1 MTKKYGEKD
10 IYVKMKLKN
19 VMIENFILS
28 AEKLKE
34 IILVKDKALYFSMGH
49 KLKPNSIT
57 ATFEHQIIYKSLFQY
72 LEKIDD
78 YLLTNDKNLAKI
90 EIESKKSQKGSLSS
104 VQFIEFEKTRL
115 RALKDRHASFQTNG
129 FNIDAIKLKQKETD
143 KQLKELE
150 VKLKQLEQLKEDS
163 LLSKISAFFNP
174 SLDEITLDDL
184 MKK

>member
-10 IYVKMKLKN
+10 IYVKMKLLN
-19 VMIENFILS
+19 VMIENLILS

-34 IILVKDKALYFSMGH
+34 IILVKDKSLQFSMGL

-57 ATFEHQIIYKSLFQY
+57 AIFERRIIYDSLFQY

-78 YLLTNDKNLAKI
+78 YLLTFDKNLAKI

-115 RALKDRHASFQTNG
+115 RALKYRHASFQTNG

-143 KQLKELE
+143 KELKELE
-150 VKLKQLEQLKEDS
+150 VKLKQLEHLEKDS
-163 LLSKISAFFNP
+163 FLFKISDFLSP
-174 SLDEITLDDL
+174 
-184 MKK
+184 